1 MDDDDLSELAMCAVR
16 YALGRMTYVSL
27 SVPNAI
33 MKYKLSLTTNAL
45 HVMLRDIKEYRDL
58 YEKIGMDCDDESWRN
73 FEQWLEQEIK
83 LRKINNTEKA
93 S

>member
-1 MDDDDLSELAMCAVR
+1 MDDDLSELAICAVR

-58 YEKIGMDCDDESWRN
+58 HEK
-73 FEQWLEQEIK
+73 LEWIAMMRVGVILNSGWSKK
-83 LRKINNTEKA
+83 LN
-93 S
+93 

>member
-1 MDDDDLSELAMCAVR
+1 MKCYSKKEITPKRFYNLIDNI
-16 YALGRMTYVSL
+16 VSL

-33 MKYKLSLTTNAL
+33 MNYKLSLTTNAL
-45 HVMLRDIKEYRDL
+45 HVMLRDIREYRDL
-58 YEKIGMDCDDESWRN
+58 HEKIGMDCDDESWCN